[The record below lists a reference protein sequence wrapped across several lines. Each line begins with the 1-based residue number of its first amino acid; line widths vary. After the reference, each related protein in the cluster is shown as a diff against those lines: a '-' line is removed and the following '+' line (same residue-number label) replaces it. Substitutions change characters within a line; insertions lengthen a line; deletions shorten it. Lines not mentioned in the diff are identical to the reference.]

1 MKIQKSDLEL
11 IEFVIINSEYR
22 FHEPKDDIEI
32 NIRELF
38 SDYEL
43 NIYFGTSEPIEDEDN
58 IFNIFIKIDINN
70 GKDPLPGYSI
80 FCEGVGLF
88 KIPNLKTLEDSVAN
102 NLLQISSLSISIN
115 SIRSYLM
122 NITNYYPF
130 GKFILPSIDMNQLI
144 SSKVQEKEAELND
157 NQ

>member
-1 MKIQKSDLEL
+1 MKIPKSDLEL

-43 NIYFGTSEPIEDEDN
+43 NIDFGTSEPIEDEDN

-144 SSKVQEKEAELND
+144 SSKVQEKESELND